1 MRLAGSADGGAKG
14 LARALAKRAGGGVAS
29 IGNMLEPMAVNMT
42 IDLNNAT
49 FADLVALVD
58 AARVAGVDPKTALEL
73 DGETLSITVEPTTRT
88 PAREQAPEKERTV
101 PPLGDAAIRSVVD
114 ILTGRQEPP
123 RR

>member
-1 MRLAGSADGGAKG
+1 
-14 LARALAKRAGGGVAS
+14 
-29 IGNMLEPMAVNMT
+29 MAVNMT
-42 IDLNNAT
+42 IDLDNAT

-58 AARVAGVDPKTALEL
+58 AARVAGIDPATKLEL
-73 DGETLSITVEPTTRT
+73 EDTTLNVSVEPSPRRANSPEPSKDRT
-88 PAREQAPEKERTV
+88 M

>member
-1 MRLAGSADGGAKG
+1 
-14 LARALAKRAGGGVAS
+14 
-29 IGNMLEPMAVNMT
+29 MLGHMAVNMT

-58 AARVAGVDPKTALEL
+58 AARVAGVDPKTALQL
-73 DGETLSITVEPTTRT
+73 DGDNLHLTVEPGART
-88 PAREQAPEKERTV
+88 PARETARDAAPDKER
-101 PPLGDAAIRSVVD
+101 PMAPLGDAAIRSVVD

>member
-1 MRLAGSADGGAKG
+1 
-14 LARALAKRAGGGVAS
+14 
-29 IGNMLEPMAVNMT
+29 MLGRMAVNIS
-42 IDLNNAT
+42 IDLSDAT

-58 AARVAGVDPKTALEL
+58 AARVAGIDGAAALEL
-73 DGETLSITVEPTTRT
+73 EDTTLCVGVEPAGIAPVRPEAQADK
-88 PAREQAPEKERTV
+88 PARDGHL

>member
-1 MRLAGSADGGAKG
+1 
-14 LARALAKRAGGGVAS
+14 
-29 IGNMLEPMAVNMT
+29 MAVNMT
-42 IDLNNAT
+42 IDLNDAT

-73 DGETLSITVEPTTRT
+73 DGETLSITVEPGTRT
-88 PAREQAPEKERTV
+88 PVCEAAPEKERTIA
-101 PPLGDAAIRSVVD
+101 PLGDAAIRSVVD